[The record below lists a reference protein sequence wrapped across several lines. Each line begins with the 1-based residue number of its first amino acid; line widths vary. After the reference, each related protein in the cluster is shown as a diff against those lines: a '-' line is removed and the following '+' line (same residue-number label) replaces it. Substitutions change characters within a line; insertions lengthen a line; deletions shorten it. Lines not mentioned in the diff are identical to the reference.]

1 MSRRLL
7 RHNETWLAILIVVL
21 CTGITIANPAFL
33 TYENAAGFLKSC
45 SMTGIMAVGVLIVL
59 ILSGSPDVSFTA
71 IAQGVEYAVGVA
83 TLQWGGNIY
92 LALAAAAA
100 MGVLM
105 GLVNGAIVHWF
116 RVPTIIV
123 TIATFNIYFGML
135 YVITHGKL
143 INLEHP
149 IFRDSGSAVVCP

>member
-1 MSRRLL
+1 MLRQLL

-21 CTGITIANPAFL
+21 CAGITIANPAFL
-33 TYENAAGFLKSC
+33 TYENVAGFLKSS

-71 IAQGVEYAVGVA
+71 IAQVVEYAVAVA

-100 MGVLM
+100 RGVLM
-105 GLVNGAIVHWF
+105 GLVKGASVHWF
-116 RVPTIIV
+116 RGPTILV
-123 TIATFNIYFGML
+123 TLATFNIY
-135 YVITHGKL
+135 
-143 INLEHP
+143 
-149 IFRDSGSAVVCP
+149 SGVFTATPPQSL